1 MNKSF
6 DIIVIGTGIAGLMYA
21 LKTAKLGKIAMITK
35 KGGTDTS
42 TNYAQGGIASV
53 LSGTDNFANHI
64 HDTLVA
70 GCGIC
75 NRRVVEKVVRLG
87 PKYIKELADAG
98 VAFTKRGG
106 QYELGREGGHS
117 HNRVVHSADHTGRN
131 IEKALIESVRN
142 HRNIEIFEEHTA
154 IDLITEYHFTG
165 VTPRSGPTCFG
176 VYVYDNK
183 RMKVDAFAARLV
195 VMATGGAGQT
205 YRHTT
210 NPAIATGDG
219 VAMAYRSGAAIG
231 NLEFVQFHPTC
242 LYTPGYEPFLISEAV
257 RGEGGKLI
265 NRNGYRFMENSHPM
279 AELAPRDIVARAID
293 MELKDTGAKC
303 VYIDITHRGKTF
315 IERRFPTIVKT
326 CRARGIDPVKQPI
339 PVVPAAHYFCGG
351 VITDIHGCTS
361 IKRLLAAG
369 EVACT
374 GMHGANR
381 LASNSLL
388 EAVAFA
394 DFCSAWTIANWPKLK
409 AKKIAQPPAWDE
421 SGVFDHREWV
431 LVSHDLEEIRQLMWD
446 YVGIVRSNNR
456 LKIALDRCAI
466 MREQIKSFYKKNPV
480 RLEVLELR
488 NIAEV
493 AYILIQS
500 ALSRKESR
508 GLHCNLDYPG
518 IDDKHFKKNTII
530 QRKFSIDGR

>member
-1 MNKSF
+1 MNKTF
-6 DIIVIGTGIAGLMYA
+6 DIIVVGTGIAGLMYA
-21 LKTAKLGKIAMITK
+21 LKTARIGKVAVITK

-53 LSGTDNFANHI
+53 LSGTDNFDNHI
-64 HDTLVA
+64 KDTLVA
-70 GCGIC
+70 GCGLC
-75 NRRVVEKVVRLG
+75 DKKVVEKIVRLG
-87 PKYIKELADAG
+87 PKYIRQLAATG
-98 VAFTKRGG
+98 VVFTKHQG

-131 IEKALIESVRN
+131 IERALIDSVRN
-142 HRNIEIFEEHTA
+142 HKRIELFEEHTA
-154 IDLITEYHFTG
+154 IDLITEYHFG
-165 VTPRSGPTCFG
+165 KKTPKSGPSCFG
-176 VYVYDNK
+176 VYVYNNK
-183 RMKVDAFAARLV
+183 KMKVETFAARLV
-195 VMATGGAGQT
+195 VLATGGAGQT
-205 YRHTT
+205 YQHTT

-219 VAMAYRSGAAIG
+219 VAMAYRAGAQIG
-231 NLEFVQFHPTC
+231 NLEFVQFHPTS
-242 LYTPGYEPFLISEAV
+242 LYAPEYDPFLITEAV

-293 MELKDTGAKC
+293 MELKDTGDKC
-303 VYIDITHRGKTF
+303 VYLDITHRGKTF
-315 IERRFPTIVKT
+315 IEKRFPTIVKT

-351 VITDIHGCTS
+351 VVTDIQGRTS
-361 IKRLLAAG
+361 IKRLLAVG

-394 DFCSAWTIANWPKLK
+394 DFGSGWTIANWPKLK
-409 AKKIAQPPAWDE
+409 TKNIDQPPAWDE

-431 LVSHDLEEIRQLMWD
+431 LVSHDLQEIRQLMWD

-466 MREQIKSFYKKNPV
+466 MRKQIKSFYKKNPV

-488 NIAEV
+488 NISEV
-493 AYILIQS
+493 AFILIQS

-508 GLHCNLDYPG
+508 GLHYNLDYPRT
-518 IDDKHFKKNTII
+518 DDKRFKKDTII
-530 QRKFSIDGR
+530 KRKFTANG